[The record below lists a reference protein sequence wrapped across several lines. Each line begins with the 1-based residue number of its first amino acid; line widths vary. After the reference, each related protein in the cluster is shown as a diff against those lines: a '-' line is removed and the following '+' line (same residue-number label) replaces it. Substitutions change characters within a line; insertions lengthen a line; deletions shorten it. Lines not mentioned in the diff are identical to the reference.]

1 MNTMK
6 PDISLSEQIPVT
18 EPERQYYYIEKAKEY
33 VRKEAE
39 EAGRPMT
46 FCVTTFGCQMYSV
59 AKNLICMTS

>member
-33 VRKEAE
+33 VKNLEAQI
-39 EAGRPMT
+39 GHQPT
-46 FCVTTFGCQMYSV
+46 FCVVTFG
-59 AKNLICMTS
+59 

>member
-33 VRKEAE
+33 VRTWKH
-39 EAGRPMT
+39 R
-46 FCVTTFGCQMYSV
+46 SV
-59 AKNLICMTS
+59 ISRRSVW